1 MEVVQLKKEKGV
13 LRLERDNARVERD
26 AAAKERDA
34 LMEERDNAVL
44 KLTEE
49 RDNAVLKLTEVQSE
63 LERHTSS
70 TALAEQKVGVSGPEI
85 PDFQCSTSQRG
96 DER

>member
-34 LMEERDNAVL
+34 LLEERDNAVL
-44 KLTEE
+44 KL
-49 RDNAVLKLTEVQSE
+49 AEVQSE

-70 TALAEQKVGVSGPEI
+70 TALAEQKVGVRGPEI
-85 PDFQCSTSQRG
+85 PDFRCSTSQRG

>member
-1 MEVVQLKKEKGV
+1 MEVNQLKKEKGV

-34 LMEERDNAVL
+34 LVEERDKAVL
-44 KLTEE
+44 KLG
-49 RDNAVLKLTEVQSE
+49 EVQAE

-70 TALAEQKVGVSGPEI
+70 TALAEQKVGGLGLET
-85 PDFQCSTSQRG
+85 PDFRCSTSQRG